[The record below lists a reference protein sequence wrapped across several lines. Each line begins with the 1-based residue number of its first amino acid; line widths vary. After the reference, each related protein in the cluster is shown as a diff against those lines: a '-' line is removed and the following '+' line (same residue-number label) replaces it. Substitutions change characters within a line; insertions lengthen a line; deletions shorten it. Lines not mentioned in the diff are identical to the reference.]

1 MALDPEYLDAIKK
14 SEGYSPNAVWDYKQN
29 SSGYGTKAQPGDE
42 GIPQDQLAAVH
53 EQRFQQEIAKA
64 AAHVDS
70 VNPNLPPGVK
80 AALTS
85 LTYNAGPG
93 WSQSGLGEMVRA
105 GDLQGA
111 ASRFLEYNKAGGEV
125 NPGLVARRQ
134 KEAQWFG
141 GGQPQGQPAAPAG
154 QTQPGNIDLNNRPI
168 VRNPDGSISTVRSMS
183 ANFGNGEVLIPTVS
197 DDGRVMSDQDAID
210 NYRKTGKHLGIFDT
224 PDNATSYAKSLHES
238 QAKQYLPKSGQPPA
252 GPLNLIPP
260 QAPPIFAPQPQAQP
274 QGGGSLFG
282 QMPAEQ
288 AIQAPPIFAAQRK
301 PIDISKLRAA
311 FQRPQFYG
319 KA

>member
-1 MALDPEYLDAIKK
+1 MALDPGYLDSIKGF
-14 SEGYSPNAVWDYKQN
+14 EGYSPNAAWDYKQS

-42 GIPQDQLAAVH
+42 NIPPDQLKAVH
-53 EQRFQQEIAKA
+53 EQRFQEEIAKA
-64 AAHVDS
+64 AAHVDA

-134 KEAQWFG
+134 KEAAWFG
-141 GGQPQGQPAAPAG
+141 GGQPQPQPASPAAPA
-154 QTQPGNIDLNNRPI
+154 
-168 VRNPDGSISTVRSMS
+168 
-183 ANFGNGEVLIPTVS
+183 
-197 DDGRVMSDQDAID
+197 
-210 NYRKTGKHLGIFDT
+210 
-224 PDNATSYAKSLHES
+224 NAV
-238 QAKQYLPKSGQPPA
+238 PA
-252 GPLNLIPP
+252 GPPLNLVP
-260 QAPPIFAPQPQAQP
+260 QQPAPIFAPQPPQQQA
-274 QGGGSLFG
+274 GGGSLFG

-288 AIQAPPIFAAQRK
+288 PMQAPPIFAAQRK